1 MQMNQLF
8 RITLLC
14 FALLANLVPAIG
26 QSIQATGRIEG
37 RVGLVSSQSESETDL
52 VHMERIHFGIQQN
65 LDFLSLN
72 YQITGGGLYRGSREL
87 GFTDFYPEY
96 QARAKMVPVGHVQ
109 LELFSFSQLRN
120 PMQISQDTIRHTEQ
134 VSGVQLES
142 PLPGSGRII
151 ASYGTRNASWNET
164 ERINQFYKLQLERK
178 IMGLQFRVR
187 GEKDLYSEGVSA
199 QDEDRSNLSLQWYG
213 SPIKGLSWTSLNSL
227 YRFRGQD
234 YWRIYQR
241 LNYQL
246 GTRSTLWTHIRNQQV
261 AFRGSY
267 LNTQGFDVDYRW
279 KLNDKIALQGL
290 VEGSKVRPLD
300 GDPLYHWRAYMAGVH
315 WRFGNS
321 WSALGVLQSGYKES
335 YRFGSGMSIRY
346 ELEERWPILR
356 SRRLAL
362 EVSDYS
368 DGEFFFRM
376 DADQSDPRYDI
387 DHELRMNLDLF
398 PGSKIQV
405 GNTIKVLNHFG
416 TDLDFSSDTLRNA
429 ITHNIQ
435 LKFIQRRLRASLDH
449 FTINELSEP
458 ADLRLHLNTRFSYH
472 LSPGRSLNFVSMYR
486 YQSDYYP
493 NYLWL
498 SGFIK
503 INMQHFNWALEVQ
516 AQGDPDQ
523 VFDENLSVWMRFVR
537 QL

>member
-8 RITLLC
+8 RITPLC

-72 YQITGGGLYRGSREL
+72 YQITWGGLYRGSREL